1 MKRKTNFA
9 GVRNVLV
16 ILLILLFN
24 FTLSFAQQATAPSQA
39 LVGFYNLEN
48 LFDTVDDPKT
58 IDEEFLPNGANAWTD
73 ERYAIKLA
81 NMSKVIAGFSPDILG
96 VSEIENRKV
105 LEDLV
110 QHPNIASKRYQIVH
124 FDMDDARGV
133 DVALLYRASVFKPF
147 SIKKLVIKNPKE
159 PGFKTRDILWVKG
172 LFLGDTLHVAVNHW
186 PSRRGGKEDARLLAA
201 RVLRKAV
208 DSVLAINPN
217 ANIVMLGDFNDDPN
231 NRSIKKILL
240 ASDDAQKK
248 GTLINTAEPTFKKG
262 YGSLAFN
269 GAWNLFDQVIISA
282 ALSDQAGIDYIPE
295 TFTIFAQRWMFVESG
310 KYKGTPKR
318 TFSGGVF
325 NPEGYSDHFPVFILI
340 KKTLVN

>member
-1 MKRKTNFA
+1 MK
-9 GVRNVLV
+9 VLLV
-16 ILLILLFN
+16 SLILFLN
-24 FTLSFAQQATAPSQA
+24 FTLATAQPNNSPTQA
-39 LVGFYNLEN
+39 IVGFYNLEN

-58 IDEEFLPNGANAWTD
+58 IDEEFLPGGTNNWTD

-81 NMSKVIAGFSPDILG
+81 NMSKVIAGFYPDILG

-110 QHPNIASKRYQIVH
+110 QHPNIAAKRYQIIH

-147 SIKKLVIKNPKE
+147 SIKKLPIRKPDE
-159 PGFKTRDILWVKG
+159 PAFRTRDILWVKG

-201 RVLRKAV
+201 TVLRNAV
-208 DSVLAINPN
+208 DSVLTINPK

-240 ASDDAQKK
+240 ASDDHQKK
-248 GTLINTAEPTFKKG
+248 NSLINAGEPTFKKG
-262 YGSLAFN
+262 YGSLSFN
-269 GAWNLFDQVIISA
+269 GIWNLFDQVIISS
-282 ALSDQAGIDYIPE
+282 ALSDQAGVDYSPE
-295 TFTIFAQRWMFVESG
+295 TFTVFAQRWMFVEDG

-318 TFSGGVF
+318 TFSSGVF
-325 NPEGYSDHFPVFILI
+325 NPEGYSDHFPVFIVLR
-340 KKTLVN
+340 KF